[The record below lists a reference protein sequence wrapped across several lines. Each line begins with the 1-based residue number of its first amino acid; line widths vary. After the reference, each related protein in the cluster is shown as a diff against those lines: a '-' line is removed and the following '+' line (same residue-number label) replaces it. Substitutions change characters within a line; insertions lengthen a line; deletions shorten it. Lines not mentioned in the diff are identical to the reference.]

1 MDVILRGVT
10 DDPNTTIDERFTSIL
25 RSDFDKQNTFQ
36 PPLYQKI
43 HQHLKTK
50 PA

>member
-1 MDVILRGVT
+1 MDVILKGVT
-10 DDPNTTIDERFTSIL
+10 DDLNTPIDERVTSIL
-25 RSDFDKQNTFQ
+25 RSAFDEQNTFQ